1 MLMEAQ
7 KGGIKR
13 AHGDEQDAGTV
24 GEDEHAAELH
34 KKHLQPDTGDNNR
47 TWLSS
52 DNLSMYIKI
61 KSSVNVTCMN

>member
-1 MLMEAQ
+1 MLQLLMEAQ

-47 TWLSS
+47 T
-52 DNLSMYIKI
+52 
-61 KSSVNVTCMN
+61 